1 MLENVL
7 FYSQA
12 IDQIRES
19 GGDDAHMLEDPA
31 PPPRPRP
38 NKEGIRQRRARN
50 TIASRAALQY
60 NTSSAFIPLPGSWT
74 ALPLPPLPPPP
85 TATLERTL
93 AMRSEPELRLYPP
106 AGSSDART
114 AGRSRDPRSAS
125 SSGSST
131 AVPISRLLPRAA
143 ATTAPPAAAPRA
155 ATAPQLAVAPGL
167 GERSAGYEG
176 VRRAGLDQP
185 VPAHSDR
192 NEEGPRQRGPH
203 SASAQPRPASTTD
216 SPAHG
221 SVVGVWPGG
230 QAAATATIHSHSRLS
245 VASQLS
251 SVAESV
257 RVPAASIARSTR
269 PRLRPQMSQHSRK
282 VATRLLMRAGLSRI
296 AIRVATAGSADV
308 DLGGAAGTASSSANG
323 SRLFESGE
331 AMASSVLDG
340 ESDPNG
346 LQGLRAERR
355 KQVKFVDEFGFMH
368 FEDSGAQE
376 AEQAK
381 HYDAWRARG
390 GGSAAKAPRP
400 RLDLRAGSGAKWNAL
415 LESFDASALRASGKV
430 KRLVQAGVSPAA
442 RARFYY
448 VLSGAAALERP
459 GEYARL
465 TGLPAL
471 AIYDVIERDVA
482 RCYPDHV

>member
-1 MLENVL
+1 
-7 FYSQA
+7 
-12 IDQIRES
+12 
-19 GGDDAHMLEDPA
+19 
-31 PPPRPRP
+31 
-38 NKEGIRQRRARN
+38 
-50 TIASRAALQY
+50 
-60 NTSSAFIPLPGSWT
+60 
-74 ALPLPPLPPPP
+74 
-85 TATLERTL
+85 
-93 AMRSEPELRLYPP
+93 
-106 AGSSDART
+106 
-114 AGRSRDPRSAS
+114 
-125 SSGSST
+125 
-131 AVPISRLLPRAA
+131 
-143 ATTAPPAAAPRA
+143 
-155 ATAPQLAVAPGL
+155 
-167 GERSAGYEG
+167 
-176 VRRAGLDQP
+176 
-185 VPAHSDR
+185 
-192 NEEGPRQRGPH
+192 
-203 SASAQPRPASTTD
+203 
-216 SPAHG
+216 
-221 SVVGVWPGG
+221 
-230 QAAATATIHSHSRLS
+230 
-245 VASQLS
+245 
-251 SVAESV
+251 
-257 RVPAASIARSTR
+257 
-269 PRLRPQMSQHSRK
+269 MSQHSRK

-323 SRLFESGE
+323 SRMFESGE

-482 RCYPDHV
+482 RCYPDHVMFADASGAGQRQLRRILRAYAQYNQDIG